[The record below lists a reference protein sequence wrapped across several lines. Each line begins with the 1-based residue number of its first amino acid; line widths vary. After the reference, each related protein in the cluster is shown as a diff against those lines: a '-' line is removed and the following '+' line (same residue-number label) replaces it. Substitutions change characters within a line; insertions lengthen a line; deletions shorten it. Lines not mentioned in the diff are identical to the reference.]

1 MTHSVAATPNAAA
14 AAAAT
19 TSARAARATGT
30 SFAQAHAAA
39 VRGTE
44 ATGATTSASGSS
56 SPASDAP
63 KGERTQNVDGH
74 HYVEIV
80 NGPRNGMFINNT
92 GGRRDGEAFLIVKR
106 NGREFHIYGTGQ
118 DRAVYE
124 VGRRRADGAGSGS
137 TATNGTPGTT
147 TGTSGPAV
155 STSSAASGSTTG

>member
-14 AAAAT
+14 APPT

-39 VRGTE
+39 VKGTE

-63 KGERTQNVDGH
+63 KGERTQKVDGH

-80 NGPRNGMFINNT
+80 SGPRNGMFINNT
-92 GGRRDGEAFLIVKR
+92 GSKRDGEAFLIVKR
-106 NGREFHIYGTGQ
+106 NGREFHIYGTGN

-124 VGRRRADGAGSGS
+124 VGRKRADGAGSGS
-137 TATNGTPGTT
+137 TVTNGTTGAT
-147 TGTSGPAV
+147 TGTAGTTGSAP
-155 STSSAASGSTTG
+155 SAASGSATG